1 MDTFE
6 KILRSKAESLSG
18 YVYIYRRQHRNKY
31 IEMTSWNTVR
41 RCDGIL
47 ARCENRWR
55 EFMKFCENH
64 CLIKKESSN
73 DSSVPP
79 GRMNCHNRE
88 ARARGWQSR

>member
-31 IEMTSWNTVR
+31 IEMTSQNTVR

-47 ARCENRWR
+47 ARCENR
-55 EFMKFCENH
+55 
-64 CLIKKESSN
+64 
-73 DSSVPP
+73 
-79 GRMNCHNRE
+79 
-88 ARARGWQSR
+88 